1 MVQYSI
7 LGGTIS
13 FDDAALR
20 FFDIQYHLWQ
30 MEDAASRSFDDW
42 YQSSKD
48 IDSVLNAFE
57 VFASDT
63 VRKLAIEPLFS
74 TLSKA
79 EIYDISRAQY
89 ENQCLNFDKCAEA
102 LAIVQEKYDSIVSR
116 QEDAAEYRA
125 ARKNARSRWV
135 GGGFGVEGALKG
147 AATASAYNAVTGLGH
162 SMFNAVGNA
171 GSAIAAS
178 ASKSELYSNPSTK
191 QILKSGINEA
201 LEFTVNAHIQLLNN
215 RIHNYIRS
223 VFDSNK
229 ASALFENAKELQDK
243 QSSLL
248 LQAITY
254 CPWYADLI
262 RFVFLNDINDRVEV
276 WSLAQRFHVDLSND
290 LEALLSQQ
298 YSPDAKQSE
307 EAARKARAR
316 ILSIMKEFDV
326 HESSTLNELEQDCI
340 ARLCQGWEDAD
351 EATCNAIR
359 QKVNTYDARESN
371 KAPFLENLQKRIE
384 EIWTSEDKASFEKIY
399 LETDI
404 TSPQAVANAIT
415 YIKSNSRTSACE
427 KYLEA
432 LDACNE
438 ENIVRA
444 QIYHQGKKPKLFK
457 TLGVLFLI
465 LAVLGLLAYGILA
478 AIILGIIA
486 IVFFCKA
493 SSLKSNWNTLTI
505 DNTVVPPV
513 LTNAPTKKR

>member
-178 ASKSELYSNPSTK
+178 ASKSIS
-191 QILKSGINEA
+191 
-201 LEFTVNAHIQLLNN
+201 
-215 RIHNYIRS
+215 
-223 VFDSNK
+223 
-229 ASALFENAKELQDK
+229 
-243 QSSLL
+243 
-248 LQAITY
+248 
-254 CPWYADLI
+254 
-262 RFVFLNDINDRVEV
+262 
-276 WSLAQRFHVDLSND
+276 
-290 LEALLSQQ
+290 
-298 YSPDAKQSE
+298 
-307 EAARKARAR
+307 
-316 ILSIMKEFDV
+316 
-326 HESSTLNELEQDCI
+326 
-340 ARLCQGWEDAD
+340 
-351 EATCNAIR
+351 
-359 QKVNTYDARESN
+359 
-371 KAPFLENLQKRIE
+371 
-384 EIWTSEDKASFEKIY
+384 
-399 LETDI
+399 
-404 TSPQAVANAIT
+404 
-415 YIKSNSRTSACE
+415 
-427 KYLEA
+427 
-432 LDACNE
+432 
-438 ENIVRA
+438 
-444 QIYHQGKKPKLFK
+444 
-457 TLGVLFLI
+457 
-465 LAVLGLLAYGILA
+465 
-478 AIILGIIA
+478 
-486 IVFFCKA
+486 
-493 SSLKSNWNTLTI
+493 
-505 DNTVVPPV
+505 
-513 LTNAPTKKR
+513 